1 MLCADMFRLSEEQIL
16 GSISVHN
23 GGRKGIFNS
32 KMLALVLKMYVLK
45 GRCVGGGTTHKGHIQ
60 GLWKSIGEYFA
71 SKPLRQTITCSLWT
85 QGQMVSPSH
94 TL

>member
-45 GRCVGGGTTHKGHIQ
+45 GRCVWGG
-60 GLWKSIGEYFA
+60 
-71 SKPLRQTITCSLWT
+71 R
-85 QGQMVSPSH
+85 H
-94 TL
+94 TKVTFKVCGKA